1 MSLRR
6 SLRMYGSSWRPY
18 QIRFLCSLT
27 FVACVAN
34 PLRAQD
40 EAVVESLAGILAA
53 SDTRRFTG
61 PLFRAASR
69 HPDPIV
75 RSHAALAMGRIGNQG
90 ATPILLRLMSD
101 PDSIVRRDA
110 IFAVGQLGSLAAL
123 QRLRDMV
130 LNTLTDERDA
140 TQAEAAAAV
149 AKIGGPDA
157 AAVITELLNRWVGIA
172 STQGVP
178 GGVRR
183 ALSEAWRLGHLA
195 PISLIT
201 QYAEAASGET
211 RWRAVFSLSRLSPP
225 AASNVLL
232 RVTDDPEPL
241 VRAFG
246 VSALT
251 ASYAD
256 RAGLDRRGLAARVRR
271 AVDDPDPYVRIQAVK
286 ALGTFGTTDHVSIVA
301 DRAADTDANVRVQAL
316 ASLGMMVGPEALEVI
331 SRQLEG
337 GVFATRREALLSLA
351 RVGGASV
358 LSDIQSWVARPEWA
372 DRATAAAALRWVP
385 FRQAHP
391 VLTGLLAD
399 PDVRVVA
406 AALRTPALADWPT
419 ADSLARAHIA
429 HPDPGVRKIAVRRLA
444 DRPDTVNVLPL
455 VSAFDAGPNDRAP
468 HVQIEVVAALGR
480 VAALNS
486 AAAALVESRFL
497 GRFPSADDHLIRR
510 AAEQGF
516 PAAANRWGPA
526 QPISTGRGIEDYR
539 ALARELVL
547 PAARGEY
554 QTALV
559 VETDR
564 GNVTFELFA
573 ADAPFTVQAF
583 MRLVDRRYLDGLA
596 WYRVEPGTALEAGDP
611 RGDGLGRD
619 VPPVRDEMN
628 PRPFD
633 RGALGLALDGPDTG
647 GSRFFVI
654 LSPQPALEGTY
665 TAFGRVVSGIVVLE
679 RLTMGDRI
687 RRVRRQ

>member
-1 MSLRR
+1 
-6 SLRMYGSSWRPY
+6 MYGSSWRQY
-18 QIRFLCSLT
+18 RTRFVCSLA

-53 SDTRRFTG
+53 ADTRRFTA

-69 HPDPIV
+69 HPSPIV

-90 ATPILLRLMSD
+90 ATRILLRLMSD

-110 IFAVGQLGSLAAL
+110 VFAVGQLGSPAAL
-123 QRLRDMV
+123 ARLRDII
-130 LNTLTDERDA
+130 LNTPTDEQDA
-140 TQAEAAAAV
+140 AQAEAVGAV

-157 AAVITELLNRWVGIA
+157 AAVIAELLNRWVGIA

-178 GGVRR
+178 SGVRR
-183 ALSEAWRLGHLA
+183 ALSEAWRLGPDA
-195 PISLIT
+195 PVALIT
-201 QYAEAASGET
+201 QFAEAANGEA

-232 RVTDDPEPL
+232 RVAEDPQPL
-241 VRAFG
+241 ARAFG
-246 VSALT
+246 VAALT

-256 RAGLDRRGLAARVRR
+256 RVGLDRRGLAARVRR

-286 ALGTFGTTDHVSIVA
+286 ALGTFGTSDNVSVVA
-301 DRAADTDANVRVQAL
+301 DRAADTDGNVRVAAL
-316 ASLGMMVGPEALEVI
+316 RSLGMMDGPEALAVI
-331 SRQLEG
+331 ARQLDG
-337 GVFATRREALLSLA
+337 GVFATRREAMLSLA

-358 LSDIQSWVARPEWA
+358 LPEIQSRITRSDWA
-372 DRATAAAALRWVP
+372 DRATAATALRWVP
-385 FRQAHP
+385 FRHAQS
-391 VLTGLLAD
+391 VLTALLAD

-406 AALRTPALADWPT
+406 AALRTAAWADWPT

-444 DRPDTVNVLPL
+444 HRPDTINVRPL
-455 VSAFDAGPNDRAP
+455 VSAFEAGLNDRTP

-480 VAALNS
+480 VAGLNQ
-486 AAAALVESRFL
+486 AAAGLVENRFLSRF
-497 GRFPSADDHLIRR
+497 PTADEYLVRR

-516 PAAANRWGPA
+516 PAAANRWGPS

-539 ALARELVL
+539 ALAREQVL
-547 PAARGEY
+547 PAARGVY
-554 QTALV
+554 QAVLV
-559 VETDR
+559 LETDR

-583 MRLVDRRYLDGLA
+583 IRLVDRRYFDGLA
-596 WYRVEPGTALEAGDP
+596 WYRVEPGTVLEAGDR

-619 VPPVRDEMN
+619 ILPVRDEMN

-647 GSRFFVI
+647 GSRFFVT

-665 TAFGRVVSGIVVLE
+665 TAFGRVVSGMDVLQ